1 MTGRPEAPAIIT
13 YNEIDRVI
21 MWGTFRSTSEGH
33 YMSTLPDKATF
44 LIPRAHHQPWMSQ
57 VDFGSITSD
66 LSLLSSLAI
75 IFGAL
80 FVIVQLRQN
89 NKLIE
94 AANEQARAA
103 AIQAKLTNEQMKQNN
118 DLANMDLIM
127 RLYEFANSAEFQ
139 SAWLTVLNSEI
150 HNFQDFLKLP
160 KQDQVS
166 FYQIGALFESLGVLV
181 ERGIV
186 RSDVIEDM
194 FLTELAWESM
204 RTFVIG
210 MRKQHG
216 EEENYLAFERLY
228 NLVSSKNQSAE

>member
-1 MTGRPEAPAIIT
+1 MDIGNIT
-13 YNEIDRVI
+13 
-21 MWGTFRSTSEGH
+21 
-33 YMSTLPDKATF
+33 A
-44 LIPRAHHQPWMSQ
+44 
-57 VDFGSITSD
+57 D

-75 IFGAL
+75 ILGAL

-94 AANEQARAA
+94 AATEQAKAA
-103 AIQAKLTNEQMKQNN
+103 AVQAKLTTEQMKQNN

-127 RLYEFANSAEFQ
+127 RLYEFANTAEVQ

-150 HNFQDFLKLP
+150 NTYQDFQKLP
-160 KQDQVS
+160 KHDQVS

-186 RSDVIEDM
+186 RSDIIEDM

-210 MRKQHG
+210 MREQHG
-216 EEENYLAFERLY
+216 EEDNYLAFERLY
-228 NLVSSKNQSAE
+228 NLVTAKNQSIPTKA

>member
-1 MTGRPEAPAIIT
+1 MDI
-13 YNEIDRVI
+13 
-21 MWGTFRSTSEGH
+21 
-33 YMSTLPDKATF
+33 
-44 LIPRAHHQPWMSQ
+44 
-57 VDFGSITSD
+57 GSITAD

-75 IFGAL
+75 ILGAL

-94 AANEQARAA
+94 AANEQAKTA

-127 RLYEFANSAEFQ
+127 RLYEFANTAEVQ

-150 HNFQDFLKLP
+150 NSFQDFMKLP

-186 RSDVIEDM
+186 RKDIIEDM

-204 RTFVIG
+204 RVFVIG
-210 MRKQHG
+210 MRKEHG

-228 NLVSSKNQSAE
+228 NLVTSKQDT

>member
-1 MTGRPEAPAIIT
+1 MDI
-13 YNEIDRVI
+13 
-21 MWGTFRSTSEGH
+21 
-33 YMSTLPDKATF
+33 
-44 LIPRAHHQPWMSQ
+44 
-57 VDFGSITSD
+57 GSITAD

-75 IFGAL
+75 ILGAL

-94 AANEQARAA
+94 AANEQAKTA

-127 RLYEFANSAEFQ
+127 RLYEFANTAEVQ

-150 HNFQDFLKLP
+150 NSFQDFMKLP

-186 RSDVIEDM
+186 RKDIIEDM

-204 RTFVIG
+204 RVFVIG

-228 NLVSSKNQSAE
+228 NLVTSKQDT

>member
-1 MTGRPEAPAIIT
+1 MEQD
-13 YNEIDRVI
+13 EILIRQQMKPFGYSLVY
-21 MWGTFRSTSEGH
+21 T
-33 YMSTLPDKATF
+33 TF
-44 LIPRAHHQPWMSQ
+44 LIQRDHHQLRMSQ
-57 VDFGSITSD
+57 VDIGSITSD

-75 IFGAL
+75 ILGAL

-89 NKLIE
+89 NKLIQ
-94 AANEQARAA
+94 AANEQAKAA
-103 AIQAKLTNEQMKQNN
+103 AVQAKLTNEQMKQNN

-150 HNFQDFLKLP
+150 NSFQDFLKLSKP
-160 KQDQVS
+160 DQVS

-204 RTFVIG
+204 KIFVIG

-228 NLVSSKNQSAE
+228 NLVTSKNQDA

>member
-1 MTGRPEAPAIIT
+1 
-13 YNEIDRVI
+13 
-21 MWGTFRSTSEGH
+21 
-33 YMSTLPDKATF
+33 
-44 LIPRAHHQPWMSQ
+44 
-57 VDFGSITSD
+57 VDLGNISAD

-75 IFGAL
+75 ILGAL

-94 AANEQARAA
+94 AATEQAKAA
-103 AIQAKLTNEQMKQNN
+103 AVQARLTNEQMKQNN
-118 DLANMDLIM
+118 DLANMDMIM
-127 RLYEFANSAEFQ
+127 RLYEFANTAEFQ
-139 SAWLTVLNSEI
+139 SAWLSVLSSKINS
-150 HNFQDFLKLP
+150 FQDFLKLP

-166 FYQIGALFESLGVLV
+166 FYQVGALFESLGVLV

-186 RSDVIEDM
+186 KPDIIEDM

-210 MRKQHG
+210 MREQHG

-228 NLVSSKNQSAE
+228 NSVTAKNQSI

>member
-1 MTGRPEAPAIIT
+1 MDI
-13 YNEIDRVI
+13 
-21 MWGTFRSTSEGH
+21 
-33 YMSTLPDKATF
+33 
-44 LIPRAHHQPWMSQ
+44 
-57 VDFGSITSD
+57 GSITAD

-75 IFGAL
+75 ILGAL

-94 AANEQARAA
+94 AANEQAKTA

-127 RLYEFANSAEFQ
+127 RLYEFANTAEVQ
-139 SAWLTVLNSEI
+139 SAWLTVLNSAI
-150 HNFQDFLKLP
+150 NSFQDFMKLP

-186 RSDVIEDM
+186 RKDIIEDM

-204 RTFVIG
+204 RVFVIG

-228 NLVSSKNQSAE
+228 NLVTSKQDT